1 MAPKRPRADSQEDDE
16 SALEEVESD
25 LARLPLPYAATTR
38 KLRTDTAERQER
50 NKTVDF
56 SVVKMT
62 LSQFCKDKGKALPW
76 EEVLK
81 DLNKMVAEA
90 YVVANVHAIHACE
103 KGFELPKLNNV
114 FFYQCLSV
122 VGAGAQ
128 GQRTTVTP
136 AFLESVEAYKTWRGT
151 EVAFANRQFINR
163 GWQHN
168 ASMQMATNASNHV
181 LVNFY
186 RRFQK
191 YLKLRYGLNG
201 SECYTALQHIFAK
214 EYDGEDDIVFR
225 YRPRMPRTDKG
236 LLDRSPHL
244 LIPLT
249 HTFLSYAE
257 AYNREHVSDPD
268 FRESR
273 TFSLLPTKKG
283 FECSHFKMCKLG
295 LRALLQR
302 AGMKPPAEG
311 MKWNMAADKNWRK
324 FFYIDKFETAGRE
337 FGGEIV
343 TDGKA
348 VSITFRKPKKPEP
361 HFKLADVKERH
372 FDVVWGL
379 DPGRRDLFVAT
390 SSTGETIHCSAKE
403 FYRDATY
410 TKSNATIRHWQDH
423 NAEVLEAI
431 RNMPTKKTASLE
443 KWKGYVQFMI
453 PRFDM
458 LLEFSIRKKFRDLK
472 FRRYCMARKKFHQLC
487 QKFIGDDGSRVAVGY
502 GDWSTKDI
510 GGFIKKTVCVP
521 VKRLE
526 HELRK
531 FVAVIPIDECRTS
544 KVHHGCS
551 RTGAHDLRN
560 MYQKRECKDGVK
572 RTLKV
577 HSVLHCNNNG
587 GCGMT
592 VNRDVNASK
601 NILEIFQYQL
611 QGQKGRPWAFA
622 RTQRAQG
629 MIKDDKLIE
638 Y

>member
-1 MAPKRPRADSQEDDE
+1 
-16 SALEEVESD
+16 
-25 LARLPLPYAATTR
+25 
-38 KLRTDTAERQER
+38 
-50 NKTVDF
+50 
-56 SVVKMT
+56 MT
-62 LSQFCKDKGKALPW
+62 LSQFCKGKGKALPR
-76 EEVLK
+76 EEMLK
-81 DLNKMVAEA
+81 DLNKMVTEA
-90 YVVANVHAIHACE
+90 YVVANIHAIHACE

-114 FFYQCLSV
+114 FFYQCLSI

-136 AFLESVEAYKTWRGT
+136 AFLKSVKAYKIWRGI

-168 ASMQMATNASNHV
+168 ASMQATTNASNHV
-181 LVNFY
+181 LVDFY

-191 YLKLRYGLNG
+191 YLKLRYDLNG
-201 SECYTALQHIFAK
+201 SERYTALQRISAK
-214 EYDGEDDIVFR
+214 EYDGEGGIVFR

-236 LLDRSPHL
+236 LLDRSPRL
-244 LIPLT
+244 LIRLT

-257 AYNREHVSDPD
+257 EYNREH
-268 FRESR
+268 
-273 TFSLLPTKKG
+273 
-283 FECSHFKMCKLG
+283 
-295 LRALLQR
+295 
-302 AGMKPPAEG
+302 
-311 MKWNMAADKNWRK
+311 NWRK

-348 VSITFRKPKKPEP
+348 VSIAFRKPKKPEP
-361 HFKLADVKERH
+361 HFKLVDVKERH
-372 FDVVWGL
+372 FDV
-379 DPGRRDLFVAT
+379 
-390 SSTGETIHCSAKE
+390 
-403 FYRDATY
+403 
-410 TKSNATIRHWQDH
+410 
-423 NAEVLEAI
+423 
-431 RNMPTKKTASLE
+431 
-443 KWKGYVQFMI
+443 FMI

-458 LLEFSIRKKFRDLK
+458 LLEFSIRKKFCDLK

-502 GDWSTKDI
+502 GDWSTKYI

-521 VKRLE
+521 VKRLG
-526 HELRK
+526 HELHK
-531 FVAVIPIDECRTS
+531 FVAVIPINKYRTS

-551 RTGAHDLRN
+551 RTCAHDLRN
-560 MYQKRECKDGVK
+560 MYQKRECKNSVK

-577 HSVLHCNNNG
+577 YSVLHCNNNG

-592 VNRDVNASK
+592 VNRDVDASK

-622 RTQRAQG
+622 RTRRAQG